1 MTPIKFCGLS
11 NPETVAAAVRAG
23 AGWLGFVFFPRS
35 PRHLEPERAAA
46 LTALVPPGIGRVAV
60 LVDADDALIDAVIAA
75 GIDTLQL
82 HGRETPERI
91 AAVKARTGLPVWA
104 ARGVANRADIAAA
117 IAGAGPA
124 DRLLLDAKPPVGAGA
139 GVAALPGA
147 AGVAALPGGNGVAFD
162 WRLMLGV
169 QPPLP
174 WGLSG
179 GLDAGNVGAALAVLQ
194 PAFVDVSSGTEDRP
208 GVKSIAKIR
217 AFADAVRAA

>member
-1 MTPIKFCGLS
+1 MIPIKFCGLS
-11 NPETVAAAVRAG
+11 TPETVAAAVRAG

-35 PRHLEPERAAA
+35 SRHLEPERAAA

-60 LVDADDALIDAVIAA
+60 LVDADDAFIDAVIAA

-82 HGRETPERI
+82 HGLETPERI

-124 DRLLLDAKPPVGAGA
+124 DRLLLDAKPPAGAGTADLPGGA
-139 GVAALPGA
+139 GVAD
-147 AGVAALPGGNGVAFD
+147 LPGGNGVAFD

-208 GVKSIAKIR
+208 GVKSIAKIM

>member
-1 MTPIKFCGLS
+1 MIPIKFCGLS
-11 NPETVAAAVRAG
+11 TPETVAAAVRAG

-139 GVAALPGA
+139 GVAALPG
-147 AGVAALPGGNGVAFD
+147 GNGVAFD

-208 GVKSIAKIR
+208 GVKSIAKIM

>member
-1 MTPIKFCGLS
+1 MIPIKFCGLS
-11 NPETVAAAVRAG
+11 TPETVAAAVRAG
-23 AGWLGFVFFPRS
+23 AGWLGFVFFARS
-35 PRHLEPERAAA
+35 PRSLEPERAAA

-75 GIDTLQL
+75 GIDTLQF

-91 AAVKARTGLPVWA
+91 AAVQARTGLPVWA

-124 DRLLLDAKPPVGAGA
+124 DRLLLDAKPPAGTGMA
-139 GVAALPGA
+139 D
-147 AGVAALPGGNGVAFD
+147 LPGGNGVAFD
-162 WRLMLGV
+162 WRLMLGLH
-169 QPPLP
+169 PPLP

-208 GVKSIAKIR
+208 GVKSIAKIM